1 MRAVIEVCTVWR
13 ERTSIEINR
22 FERRGLAID
31 TRSAE
36 FFARPTEK
44 KQTGPATRIF
54 ITFSLNRNCTKL
66 RSQLIL
72 VQIDRV

>member
-1 MRAVIEVCTVWR
+1 MCVWR
-13 ERTSIEINR
+13 ERTSIEIIR

-54 ITFSLNRNCTKL
+54 ITFSRALKVGEIAQDFPT
-66 RSQLIL
+66 
-72 VQIDRV
+72 